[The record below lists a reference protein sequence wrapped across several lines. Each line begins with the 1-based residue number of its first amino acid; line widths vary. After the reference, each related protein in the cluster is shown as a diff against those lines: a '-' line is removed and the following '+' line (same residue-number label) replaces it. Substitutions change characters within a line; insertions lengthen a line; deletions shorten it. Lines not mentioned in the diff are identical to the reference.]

1 MYLPEAFRE
10 EDSTRLE
17 ALVRRHSFGTLV
29 SVQGGQPFASHL
41 PLLLDTGLQRHGK
54 LLGHMARSNPQWQ
67 SLAQGQRVLAIF
79 QGPHAYVSP
88 SWYRTPGVPTWN
100 YAVVHVYG
108 TARLIENPEA
118 LVELVTRLT
127 AISEGDSAAAWTP
140 DLSSE
145 MQQRMLRMIVGFEVD
160 IQEVQGKFK
169 LNQNRSTEDQRRVI
183 QRLRQR
189 GSAGGIAVADL
200 MADNLEP
207 K

>member
-1 MYLPEAFRE
+1 MYLPEHFTER
-10 EDSTRLE
+10 DSARIE

-29 SVQGGQPFASHL
+29 SVHRGQPFASHL
-41 PLLLDTGLQRHGK
+41 PLLLDTGVEPHGK

-67 SLAQGQRVLAIF
+67 SLADGQRVLAIF

-108 TARLIENPEA
+108 TARLIEGPEA
-118 LVELVTRLT
+118 LGELVTRLT
-127 AISEGDSAAAWTP
+127 AVYEGDSATPWTP
-140 DLSSE
+140 DLSGE
-145 MQQRMLRMIVGFEVD
+145 MQKRMLRMIVGFEID
-160 IQEVQGKFK
+160 ILEVQGKFK

-183 QRLRQR
+183 ERLRQ
-189 GSAGGIAVADL
+189 GGPAAAAVAEL
-200 MADNLEP
+200 MSENLQA